1 MPDKDAKE
9 KLLQAAIA
17 LMQETDDTDSITVR
31 QIAQRAG
38 VGAALINY
46 HYQSREKLLFA
57 AIGEVMVQV
66 MDAFR
71 RIPDPDETPQQRV
84 KSMLHE
90 VCEVGIRHEKL
101 MRIGA
106 KYQLLSQDFTA
117 SSYLLPALR
126 EAFGSK
132 GEDALRVMA
141 FEIFAITN
149 VILLR
154 GDAVFAFTGMDIHDP
169 AQRQRLVDMLI
180 DIYF

>member
-1 MPDKDAKE
+1 MSDKDAKE

-17 LMQETDDTDSITVR
+17 LMQETEDTDSITVR

-66 MDAFR
+66 MEAFR
-71 RIPDPDETPQQRV
+71 RKPDPNEAPQQRV
-84 KSMLHE
+84 KSMLRE
-90 VCEVGIRHEKL
+90 VCEIGIRHEKL
-101 MRIGA
+101 MRVGA
-106 KYQLLSQDFTA
+106 KYQLLSEDFSA

-126 EAFGSK
+126 EAFGDK

-141 FEIFAITN
+141 LEIFAITN

-154 GDAVFAFTGMDIHDP
+154 GEAVFTFTGMDIHD
-169 AQRQRLVDMLI
+169 ATQRRRLVDTLI
-180 DIYF
+180 DIYL